1 MDIEKYRL
9 HYLILEQQNL
19 SQTARTT
26 NYTQSTLSARVQKME
41 QELGTSVFQRTTTGL
56 QITEAGI
63 LYKNF
68 LRQTCEQYELLQQQL
83 LIQPT
88 QITLGMSRSSIHL
101 YGSVIAK
108 ALQQQGNSPNFI
120 IKTSGIINGQVHR
133 NELSYAIISEPVQF
147 FDEVNYSVLADEFFD
162 LTSRH
167 PLTLSPNQPAF
178 TLLVLSKTCVYTT
191 KIVQWLESE
200 NIAYHL
206 KEIDSVGTIKD
217 LLQLPRM
224 AAVLNT
230 KLIEPQD
237 QLTEHLIPID
247 RTTKTYCIT
256 NKQAP
261 PLPLATLIKNKL
273 SEYH

>member
-41 QELGTSVFQRTTTGL
+41 QELGAAVFQRTSFGL

-68 LRQTCEQYELLQQQL
+68 LRQTCEHYELLQQQL
-83 LIQPT
+83 LVQPT

-101 YGSVIAK
+101 YGSEIAK

-120 IKTSGIINGQVHR
+120 IKTSGIINGQVRR

-147 FDEVNYSVLADEFFD
+147 FEDVRYTILADEFFD
-162 LTSRH
+162 IVSHHAIQLK
-167 PLTLSPNQPAF
+167 PNQPDF

-191 KIVQWLESE
+191 KVVQWLESE
-200 NIAYHL
+200 NINYQL

-247 RTTKTYCIT
+247 RTTKTYFICH
-256 NKQAP
+256 NSVP
-261 PLPLATLIKNKL
+261 SLLLPSLKKETL
-273 SEYH
+273 